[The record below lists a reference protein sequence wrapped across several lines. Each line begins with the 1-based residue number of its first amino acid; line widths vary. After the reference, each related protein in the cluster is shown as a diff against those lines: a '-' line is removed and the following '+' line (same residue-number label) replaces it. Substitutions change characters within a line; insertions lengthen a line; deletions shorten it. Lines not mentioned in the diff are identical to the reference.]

1 MIALL
6 LPLLSLWIAIALAVI
21 DGFALPLARMK
32 ADHLTADCIQ
42 QASLREDGAI
52 PPHSDAA
59 KACARSLAPT
69 LSFALPDASSSGRP
83 LADAKPGYSITSA
96 ATTRCAIPIAL
107 CVLPHAPGEPLAAG
121 SYRAIRYEYHQ
132 CELNAQRA
140 YLIESLPNQSSAG
153 SSNPIALT
161 GTGQAFAL
169 GLVPVLDCDQQGPLA
184 IDLRDWHCLDQ
195 QADTLRWWGA
205 ASKLGSPCLLSAQQI
220 AAGIEQARPMLGR
233 SLKLRQS

>member
-1 MIALL
+1 AIQR
-6 LPLLSLWIAIALAVI
+6 LSK
-21 DGFALPLARMK
+21 GSK
-32 ADHLTADCIQ
+32 
-42 QASLREDGAI
+42 
-52 PPHSDAA
+52 
-59 KACARSLAPT
+59 
-69 LSFALPDASSSGRP
+69 
-83 LADAKPGYSITSA
+83 SA
-96 ATTRCAIPIAL
+96 
-107 CVLPHAPGEPLAAG
+107 
-121 SYRAIRYEYHQ
+121 
-132 CELNAQRA
+132 
-140 YLIESLPNQSSAG
+140 
-153 SSNPIALT
+153 IALT

>member
-1 MIALL
+1 MSALIALL

-83 LADAKPGYSITSA
+83 LAPALLQPA
-96 ATTRCAIPIAL
+96 AQSRLRFAFCLMRRASRLLQEVT
-107 CVLPHAPGEPLAAG
+107 AP
-121 SYRAIRYEYHQ
+121 YVMNII
-132 CELNAQRA
+132 NV
-140 YLIESLPNQSSAG
+140 N
-153 SSNPIALT
+153 
-161 GTGQAFAL
+161 
-169 GLVPVLDCDQQGPLA
+169 
-184 IDLRDWHCLDQ
+184 
-195 QADTLRWWGA
+195 
-205 ASKLGSPCLLSAQQI
+205 
-220 AAGIEQARPMLGR
+220 
-233 SLKLRQS
+233 